1 MTNDASVTEAAPAE
15 EVATDETREARL
27 ATISES
33 LGEML
38 VDSHIATGRD
48 IWVRVSTDAWGAVAD
63 VVRNRLGLR
72 YFGFLSVIDWMPS
85 PYGRSMD
92 SEVDIVLADAAP
104 SDEATSSDEASDT
117 GFNRGVTG
125 GETRFQ
131 AFARV
136 SHVGDPGDFWGLT
149 IKADIP
155 DETLAID
162 TWTNVYAGADWH
174 EREAW
179 EMFGIQFTG
188 HPGLRNIY
196 LPTDFEGNPMRKD
209 FPLLARMVKPWPGIV
224 DVEPLPTISDG
235 AEEGDQ

>member
-1 MTNDASVTEAAPAE
+1 MTNDAPAAEATESE
-15 EVATDETREARL
+15 EVAVDEPREARL
-27 ATISES
+27 AMISES
-33 LGEML
+33 LGDML
-38 VDSHIATGRD
+38 VDSHIAVGRD
-48 IWVRVSTDAWGAVAD
+48 IWVRVSTDAWGEVAD

-92 SEVDIVLADAAP
+92 SEVDIVLADAA
-104 SDEATSSDEASDT
+104 SSDDAAEEAPDT
-117 GFNRGVTG
+117 GFTRGVTG

-155 DETLAID
+155 DDTLAID
-162 TWTNVYAGADWH
+162 TWTNAYAGADWH

-179 EMFGIQFTG
+179 EMFGIRFTG

-224 DVEPLPTISDG
+224 DVEPLPATDDG